1 MYFYAPYPICD
12 PDTPFIRQN
21 WLHTTIAT
29 YVFLVVIYNHFS
41 PFLSYPYFMNMW
53 CSDDETDES
62 LVSQQLYWILNI
74 SVIVKSTNSCIGH
87 LWKNQLWRLK
97 SAGKTHVFERLH
109 THKEA
114 MLSAHHTGCL
124 TREKLLQYRGY
135 MIRDCNNR
143 LIFKCALSLFP
154 TFSPSVCKKP
164 LTGSFSRKPL
174 QRESN
179 CQLCNIMVR
188 VLVVVVHLAAF

>member
-1 MYFYAPYPICD
+1 M
-12 PDTPFIRQN
+12 
-21 WLHTTIAT
+21 
-29 YVFLVVIYNHFS
+29 VIYNHFS

-62 LVSQQLYWILNI
+62 LVSQQLYWSLNI

-124 TREKLLQYRGY
+124 TREKLLQYNTEDIWYETATTDWYSSARSHSFQHSL
-135 MIRDCNNR
+135 RQ
-143 LIFKCALSLFP
+143 CAKNLSQATFLGSLFKGKVIVNYVILW
-154 TFSPSVCKKP
+154 SGY
-164 LTGSFSRKPL
+164 L
-174 QRESN
+174 
-179 CQLCNIMVR
+179 
-188 VLVVVVHLAAF
+188 